1 MVQLLALARDEH
13 RIEMID
19 VAAGTH
25 RTIITDTGLH
35 PDGIVCDGTTVF
47 WTTMGELTGTNEFG
61 EAVYE
66 NVDGGVHAIDVDGTN
81 RRDIIPTGGTTTG
94 KQLALDRAGNLYW
107 GNREGFALTTAKT
120 DGTGLRDLVQYDGSG
135 QERDWIVGV
144 ALDEANQQVYWS
156 QKGSPEGGDGK
167 ILRAGMQIP
176 VGQTAHNRTD
186 IELVWEGL
194 PAPIDLEF
202 DDGRLFWTDRGR
214 QSGGE
219 SLNRATVPSPGGVG
233 EPPEVLAEGF
243 ESPIGLAIDHEMK
256 LAYVADLGGRI
267 WVVPGPGRED
277 ITTHI
282 LVDLE
287 MPLTGL
293 NLVRH

>member
-135 QERDWIVGV
+135 QERD
-144 ALDEANQQVYWS
+144 
-156 QKGSPEGGDGK
+156 
-167 ILRAGMQIP
+167 
-176 VGQTAHNRTD
+176 
-186 IELVWEGL
+186 
-194 PAPIDLEF
+194 
-202 DDGRLFWTDRGR
+202 
-214 QSGGE
+214 
-219 SLNRATVPSPGGVG
+219 
-233 EPPEVLAEGF
+233 
-243 ESPIGLAIDHEMK
+243 
-256 LAYVADLGGRI
+256 
-267 WVVPGPGRED
+267 
-277 ITTHI
+277 
-282 LVDLE
+282 
-287 MPLTGL
+287 
-293 NLVRH
+293 